1 MPLWQVAPPGKGG
14 TYPRSAVVPEIPTFE
29 EFFAMI
35 HPGRKPS
42 GIEYETMR
50 TAIDAQT
57 ALFRTV
63 FMPPKSPKEAADVL
77 KNAITD
83 LWKNPSFIRDYAKV
97 VKSDPVLVSGE
108 DGAAIM
114 AALGKV
120 RPEIKSFLVE
130 YGNRLTRR

>member
-1 MPLWQVAPPGKGG
+1 
-14 TYPRSAVVPEIPTFE
+14 
-29 EFFAMI
+29 MI

-108 DGAAIM
+108 DGAEIM